1 MTTEK
6 TAEQKIADGELVT
19 GNFTIQAQMPL
30 GKSITVS
37 GYIYAHNTRHEVNK
51 QLDFLHDVVDR
62 QRLRSEIPELEVK
75 LDQRFVQLRQ
85 LKEALADL
93 QRKSEVKKLTAAQQ
107 NQLDQLFTN
116 VKVVD
121 EDINKGQAALADAK
135 KKLLEG

>member
-6 TAEQKIADGELVT
+6 TTEQKIAEGELVT
-19 GNFTIQAQMPL
+19 GNFTIQAQMPM

-37 GYIYAHNTRHEVNK
+37 GYIYAHNTKAEVNK

-62 QRLRSEIPELEVK
+62 QRLRSEIPELEAK

-85 LKEALADL
+85 LKEALAEL
-93 QRKSEVKKLTAAQQ
+93 QSKSEKKKLTAQQ
-107 NQLDQLFTN
+107 QTQCDQLMTN
-116 VKVVD
+116 VRVLN
-121 EDINKGQAALADAK
+121 EDIDKGQKALADSK